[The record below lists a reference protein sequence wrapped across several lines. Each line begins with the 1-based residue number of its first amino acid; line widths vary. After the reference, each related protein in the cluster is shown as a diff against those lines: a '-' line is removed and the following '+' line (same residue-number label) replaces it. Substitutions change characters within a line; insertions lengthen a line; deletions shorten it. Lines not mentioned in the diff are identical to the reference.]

1 MAFLFFY
8 NLLICFKEVFN
19 SLTFILQTSIHYKLE
34 HQIFLKTTFKF
45 LFPISLLKK
54 QRLTFH
60 FCFKR

>member
-8 NLLICFKEVFN
+8 NLLICFKEIFN

-45 LFPISLLKK
+45 LFPI
-54 QRLTFH
+54 FH
-60 FCFKR
+60 FRKTTFNVSFLF

>member
-45 LFPISLLKK
+45 LFPIFPFRKT
-54 QRLTFH
+54 TFNVS
-60 FCFKR
+60 FLF